1 MLCRRL
7 LETARVIKIDGNERI
22 AYRDKVGV
30 LQLIYHIYNHTP
42 PVRPSMISKRCSIRE
57 RYFMKKHI
65 NTRLDVLLK

>member
-7 LETARVIKIDGNERI
+7 LETARVIDGHI

-30 LQLIYHIYNHTP
+30 LQLIYHIYNNTP
-42 PVRPSMISKRCSIRE
+42 PVRPSMISKRCFIRE

-65 NTRLDVLLK
+65 NTRLDVQLK

>member
-7 LETARVIKIDGNERI
+7 LETARVIDGHI

-30 LQLIYHIYNHTP
+30 LQLIYHINNHTP
-42 PVRPSMISKRCSIRE
+42 PVRPSMVSKRCSIRE
-57 RYFMKKHI
+57 QYFMKKHI